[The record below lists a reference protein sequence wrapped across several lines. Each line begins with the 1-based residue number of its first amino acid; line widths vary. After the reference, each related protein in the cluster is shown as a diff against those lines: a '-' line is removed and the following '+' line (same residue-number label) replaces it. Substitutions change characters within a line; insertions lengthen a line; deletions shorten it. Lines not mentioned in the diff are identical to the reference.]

1 MTVQFQLPDL
11 GEGIT
16 EAEVVRWLVQPGA
29 QVALDQEIVEVQ
41 TDKALVALP
50 SPFAGIVS
58 ALNVAEGQTIL
69 VNTVLLTLEEEAR
82 ADELDIPG
90 TSGISAISGLQVAL
104 PALTSAALKP
114 QNGIEHANGYA
125 SNVNSAGST
134 GNVATVETPRVH
146 MLATPV
152 ARRMARELGVDLA
165 TVQGTGPAGRIR
177 TADIQRAAAQQQS
190 VPVASAPVRPEMPVP
205 VAPLQALR
213 EITRGEV
220 DRKRQATGDEEEERI
235 PVRGLRKRIAENM
248 VRSVQTIPQV
258 TSCIEVNASELVA
271 LRTALRP
278 EAERQG
284 VKLSY
289 LPFIV
294 KAVVQALR
302 LYPAFN
308 SMFDEKHNEIV
319 RRHAYHMGIATA
331 TPDGLLVPVIQHV
344 DRLTILEIAREVQ
357 RLGEQGRVRTLQIHE
372 LRGSTF
378 TLTNYGSVGGFFS
391 TPIINPGEAAILG
404 LGKIEKRPWVVD
416 DQLAVCPLLPLSL
429 TVDHRLIDGEEAMR
443 FLNTIIALLEQPNRL
458 MLTMR

>member
-50 SPFAGIVS
+50 SPIAGIVS

-69 VNTVLLTLEEEAR
+69 VNTVLLTLEEETR
-82 ADELDIPG
+82 ADELNISG
-90 TSGISAISGLQVAL
+90 TSGISGISDLQVAL
-104 PALTSAALKP
+104 PALTSTTLKQ
-114 QNGIEHANGYA
+114 QNSIEHANGHA
-125 SNVNSAGST
+125 SNVNGAGST
-134 GNVATVETPRVH
+134 SSVATVETPRVH

-190 VPVASAPVRPEMPVP
+190 APVQPQVPIPVE
-205 VAPLQALR
+205 PLQSMR
-213 EITRGEV
+213 ETTRGEV
-220 DRKRQATGDEEEERI
+220 DRKKQAAGDEEEERI

-271 LRTALRP
+271 LRTALQP

-344 DRLTILEIAREVQ
+344 DRLTLLEIAREVQ
-357 RLGEQGRVRTLQIHE
+357 RLSEQGRARTLQIHE

-404 LGKIEKRPWVVD
+404 LGKIEKRPWVVE
-416 DQLAVCPLLPLSL
+416 DQLAVCPVLPLSL

-443 FLNTIIALLEQPNRL
+443 FLNTIITLLEQPNRL